1 MILNIL
7 DNFFVRMFCVFFVM
21 RVREGL
27 HNQYYIT
34 SFSLII
40 KKHKIARKQETMIII
55 IRRRGARVM
64 VGEVG
69 KKV

>member
-1 MILNIL
+1 
-7 DNFFVRMFCVFFVM
+7 M